1 MARYALHFFLIFL
14 ILLTPL
20 PLQAAQPIVQLE
32 FRGLHRTDEELV
44 RRHLTSLEG
53 TSYSPVKVATDIK
66 ALFKT
71 GYFGDVTVEKV
82 ELSGGVKLIFI
93 CREKGIISSIVFRG
107 NRKIKD
113 KDLLEAIPVRKEN
126 LMDER
131 HISEASLA
139 IRTLYEEKGFALIDV
154 GWELAPLDTENN
166 EMELIFTV
174 DENRDL
180 KIKRIS
186 FVGNKVFSDRRLARL
201 MKTKVKGL
209 FSFLSGSGKV
219 VDEKLERDLAM
230 LTYFYLNEGYIKVRV
245 GKPQLSMTRNKKAI
259 YITIPLFEGPRYKV
273 GTVDVAGDIITTRE
287 ELLSKFKLKRGEPYR
302 RSNQDLDVQILTDL
316 YGDQAYAFANIYP
329 MIDTHDETGVADIT
343 YRADKGYKIY
353 IERIDITGNTLSR
366 DKVIRRELRVQENA
380 AYSRSGLDL
389 SKRRLMQLGF
399 FEDVN
404 FSTPRGSRDDRVVL
418 VVDVKEKPVNSFS
431 LGAGFSS
438 LESIIF
444 TASVQTNNVLGYG
457 ISGGASANI
466 SKLRQEFSFQMTDRY
481 FLDSRW
487 IFSTSV
493 YRFFS
498 ALNRDFDQKSF
509 GGAVS
514 FGREVIPFVDFSIG
528 YRIEDILVTN
538 FSPLVPAFFQALTGG
553 LTSSATT
560 SLALDRRDNRF
571 FTRKGIYESVSF
583 EWAGKGLGGDND
595 FWKLY
600 ADSRVFLG
608 LPLKMILKARGLF
621 SYANSLADHP
631 VPLFERFFLGGI
643 NTLRGYDLNTI
654 GPQLRIPSSETGGDR
669 LFTYGGNR
677 MVVANLEWEVPIYDP
692 AGFRGVAFADAGQA
706 YGEDEAIDLTK
717 FRYDYGFGLRW
728 QSPFGPL
735 RFEWGIPIGKREG
748 ESGSVFNFSIGQSF

>member
-219 VDEKLERDLAM
+219 VDEKLEGDLAM
-230 LTYFYLNEGYIKVRV
+230 LSYF
-245 GKPQLSMTRNKKAI
+245 
-259 YITIPLFEGPRYKV
+259 
-273 GTVDVAGDIITTRE
+273 
-287 ELLSKFKLKRGEPYR
+287 
-302 RSNQDLDVQILTDL
+302 
-316 YGDQAYAFANIYP
+316 
-329 MIDTHDETGVADIT
+329 
-343 YRADKGYKIY
+343 
-353 IERIDITGNTLSR
+353 
-366 DKVIRRELRVQENA
+366 
-380 AYSRSGLDL
+380 
-389 SKRRLMQLGF
+389 
-399 FEDVN
+399 
-404 FSTPRGSRDDRVVL
+404 
-418 VVDVKEKPVNSFS
+418 
-431 LGAGFSS
+431 
-438 LESIIF
+438 
-444 TASVQTNNVLGYG
+444 
-457 ISGGASANI
+457 
-466 SKLRQEFSFQMTDRY
+466 
-481 FLDSRW
+481 
-487 IFSTSV
+487 
-493 YRFFS
+493 
-498 ALNRDFDQKSF
+498 
-509 GGAVS
+509 
-514 FGREVIPFVDFSIG
+514 
-528 YRIEDILVTN
+528 
-538 FSPLVPAFFQALTGG
+538 
-553 LTSSATT
+553 
-560 SLALDRRDNRF
+560 
-571 FTRKGIYESVSF
+571 
-583 EWAGKGLGGDND
+583 
-595 FWKLY
+595 
-600 ADSRVFLG
+600 
-608 LPLKMILKARGLF
+608 
-621 SYANSLADHP
+621 
-631 VPLFERFFLGGI
+631 
-643 NTLRGYDLNTI
+643 
-654 GPQLRIPSSETGGDR
+654 
-669 LFTYGGNR
+669 
-677 MVVANLEWEVPIYDP
+677 
-692 AGFRGVAFADAGQA
+692 
-706 YGEDEAIDLTK
+706 
-717 FRYDYGFGLRW
+717 
-728 QSPFGPL
+728 
-735 RFEWGIPIGKREG
+735 
-748 ESGSVFNFSIGQSF
+748 